1 MDPRLLGT
9 VEYLHLFH
17 FSLVFLIWG
26 KLLWIF
32 IDKWDLIV
40 LNLIVSN
47 LLKQRFWFVENNFS
61 QIVFNFQ
68 ANLNL
73 SLQNLQNRE
82 HYRYFSALLLDTSK
96 AICNRIDGITLISK
110 LVRPP
115 PDRMKLIW
123 YCFLFTSIFYKNTV
137 YKNIRLK
144 KLNFKRTGNRNRDVL
159 FMKNEGYTTKS
170 ITFSSPK
177 SSFYWRLFAVSK
189 YAYRLSY
196 IRIFLLVLPPWESLI

>member
-82 HYRYFSALLLDTSK
+82 HYQ

-144 KLNFKRTGNRNRDVL
+144 KLNLKRTGNRNRDVL

-196 IRIFLLVLPPWESLI
+196 IRIFF

>member
-1 MDPRLLGT
+1 MKQLARTCTSFLEVDFSIYPSPLICTQRLLDFQSFPAPYYLDPRLLGT

-82 HYRYFSALLLDTSK
+82 HYRYFSALLLD
-96 AICNRIDGITLISK
+96 
-110 LVRPP
+110 
-115 PDRMKLIW
+115 MH
-123 YCFLFTSIFYKNTV
+123 
-137 YKNIRLK
+137 
-144 KLNFKRTGNRNRDVL
+144 
-159 FMKNEGYTTKS
+159 
-170 ITFSSPK
+170 
-177 SSFYWRLFAVSK
+177 
-189 YAYRLSY
+189 
-196 IRIFLLVLPPWESLI
+196 